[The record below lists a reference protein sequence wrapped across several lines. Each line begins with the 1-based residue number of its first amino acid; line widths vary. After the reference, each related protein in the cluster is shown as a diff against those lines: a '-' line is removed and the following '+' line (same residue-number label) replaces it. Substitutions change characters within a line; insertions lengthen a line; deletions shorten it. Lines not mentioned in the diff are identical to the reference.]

1 MQAIVSHEYG
11 DLTLEES
18 GSLYEEGMKLA
29 RACQEMLQQAEL
41 RVTKLQESF
50 TEGLSAFREE
60 NFAGL
65 LAMKPSTSAFRLPAK
80 SSARSSPS
88 FPPSASRRRLPA

>member
-1 MQAIVSHEYG
+1 MASKKDEPTFEGLYQRLEDTVARLEKG

-18 GSLYEEGMKLA
+18 VSLYEEGMKLA

-50 TEGLSAFREE
+50 TEGLSAFREDGE
-60 NFAGL
+60 DYPADYEPE
-65 LAMKPSTSAFRLPAK
+65 AAQEELPAE
-80 SSARSSPS
+80 
-88 FPPSASRRRLPA
+88 